1 MPIRQVGGKSVY
13 IIDAGTV
20 DSAKTSTGT
29 GYAQLVSQL
38 RWQIWEASKEA
49 VASQIEFEKMG
60 YQAQLDVFAKQQ
72 AELQKSLSKLRD
84 IKSKVASG
92 VLDPKDALRLAI
104 ADSTRVYTAA

>member
-38 RWQIWEASKEA
+38 RWQI
-49 VASQIEFEKMG
+49 
-60 YQAQLDVFAKQQ
+60 
-72 AELQKSLSKLRD
+72 
-84 IKSKVASG
+84 
-92 VLDPKDALRLAI
+92 
-104 ADSTRVYTAA
+104 